1 MQIFLLSIILILVA
15 IVVHQGKEI
24 RELERKTLEAF
35 RVVCQKIRDDDQIC
49 RSYFEKKY
57 ADIPETKITIKE
69 TQLWKQQKYTVTKKK
84 YIAGFAMLIPW
95 FSEVEFMGIWG
106 F

>member
-35 RVVCQKIRDDDQIC
+35 RVVCQKI
-49 RSYFEKKY
+49 
-57 ADIPETKITIKE
+57 KE
-69 TQLWKQQKYTVTKKK
+69 DK
-84 YIAGFAMLIPW
+84 
-95 FSEVEFMGIWG
+95 
-106 F
+106 